1 MFVKTVVLL
10 ALLALVGAVPTE
22 ADGIASRP
30 LRPSSGNPRFLRPW
44 NPIKIGDSYPP
55 GQPVPLK
62 REIIDVFAHLN
73 AEDLAKVHD
82 VDYSDMDTL
91 IGSWSSSFGDAY
103 ANES

>member
-1 MFVKTVVLL
+1 MFVKTAVLL

-30 LRPSSGNPRFLRPW
+30 LRPSSG

-73 AEDLAKVHD
+73 AEDLAKAHD

-91 IGSWSSSFGDAY
+91 MGSWSSSFGDAY
-103 ANES
+103 ANEP

>member
-1 MFVKTVVLL
+1 M
-10 ALLALVGAVPTE
+10 
-22 ADGIASRP
+22 
-30 LRPSSGNPRFLRPW
+30 
-44 NPIKIGDSYPP
+44 
-55 GQPVPLK
+55 K

-91 IGSWSSSFGDAY
+91 IGSWSSGFGDAY